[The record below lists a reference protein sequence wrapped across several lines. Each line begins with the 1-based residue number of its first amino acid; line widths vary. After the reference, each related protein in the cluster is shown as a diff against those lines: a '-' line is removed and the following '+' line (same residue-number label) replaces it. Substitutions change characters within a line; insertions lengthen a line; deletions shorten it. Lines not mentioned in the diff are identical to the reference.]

1 MDVGS
6 VRKIPDI
13 ITDRDPGD
21 ESDFVSPWED
31 RYLVRLY
38 GTFTRVDG
46 VTVAA
51 TPTEIAWDWKL
62 RGY

>member
-21 ESDFVSPWED
+21 EDDFLYIWED
-31 RYLVRLY
+31 WYLVRQY
-38 GTFTRVDG
+38 GKFTRVDG
-46 VTVAA
+46 VVVPA